1 MIEAALR
8 KEMRILSLS
17 SDAISGYNA
26 TIASM
31 IAICPICDESV
42 SVYFDEKPLS
52 DECVSVWHFSRPEDH
67 HWKLD
72 KEASASLRDEFKKA
86 QARSKQKARR
96 LKRFKW

>member
-1 MIEAALR
+1 
-8 KEMRILSLS
+8 
-17 SDAISGYNA
+17 
-26 TIASM
+26 M
-31 IAICPICDESV
+31 IAVCPLCGESV
-42 SVYFDEKPLS
+42 PVYFDEKAS
-52 DECVSVWHFSRPEDH
+52 DDDRVSVWHFSRPEDH